1 MDWTIASLDYNV
13 SQDGHTNVVHTI
25 HWRVSKTS
33 GEHTAGSYGT
43 VGLEAPGETFVEWAN
58 IAAETAV
65 GWAQAAL
72 GAEQIANIEASL
84 DSQLAEMATP
94 TTGSGTPWNAAP

>member
-1 MDWTIASLDYNV
+1 M
-13 SQDGHTNVVHTI
+13 
-25 HWRVSKTS
+25 
-33 GEHTAGSYGT
+33 
-43 VGLEAPGETFVEWAN
+43 EAPGETFVEWAN

-94 TTGSGTPWNAAP
+94 TQGSGTPWNETP

>member
-25 HWRVSKTS
+25 HWRVTKTS
-33 GEHTAGSYGT
+33 GEHTAASYGT
-43 VGLEAPGETFVEWAN
+43 VGLEAPGETFVEWTD
-58 IAAETAV
+58 ITAETAV

-72 GAEQIANIEASL
+72 GAEQITNIESHL
-84 DSQLAEMATP
+84 DAQLAEMATP
-94 TTGSGTPWNAAP
+94 TMGSGTPWNAGP

>member
-13 SQDGHTNVVHTI
+13 SQDDHTNVVSLI

-33 GEHTAGSYGT
+33 GERTADSYGT
-43 VGLEAPGETFVEWAN
+43 VGLEAPGETFVEWAD
-58 IAAETAV
+58 ITAEIAV

-72 GAEQIANIEASL
+72 GAEQITNIETSL
-84 DSQLAEMATP
+84 DAQLAEMATP
-94 TTGSGTPWNAAP
+94 TTGSGTPWNGGP